1 MEVLSPNAGFPTEQ
15 KNYFFVII
23 FDVIII
29 IIAVIITM
37 VEGCSVFIYYVD
49 AERGGSTDKP

>member
-37 VEGCSVFIYYVD
+37 VEGLRS
-49 AERGGSTDKP
+49 RGEGGVHR